1 MIYNLP
7 KQLLV
12 DRDLLDIRSDFR
24 AALDIITALSD
35 PNLTENEKEIVFL
48 KILYVEPYKIINRL
62 KKKKKGMWFLNG
74 GENDNLNNKNKPQL
88 MDWEQDFRIIISP
101 INRVLGYECR
111 ERDYLHWWTFLGA
124 YMEIGECTFSTVC
137 RIRAKQAKH
146 QKLEKY
152 EKDYLKDNYD
162 IVILK
167 KKFSD
172 DDKAFIDEII

>member
-1 MIYNLP
+1 MIYDLP
-7 KQLLV
+7 KQLVV
-12 DRDLLDIRSDFR
+12 DGEPLDIRSDFR

-35 PNLTENEKEIVFL
+35 PNLSDREKEQVFL
-48 KILYVEPYKIINRL
+48 KILYVEPYKILNRIEAL
-62 KKKKKGMWFLNG
+62 EKGMWFLSG
-74 GENDNLNNKNKPQL
+74 GEDASPDSKSKPQL

-137 RIRAKQAKH
+137 RIRAKQVKH

-152 EKDYLKDNYD
+152 EKDYLRDNYD
-162 IVILK
+162 IIHLK
-167 KKFSD
+167 KRLSD
-172 DDKAFIDEII
+172 DDKAIIDEII